1 MPIVKR
7 LVKGSKLTHAELDGN
22 FDFLDDAK
30 INKSILNSNHS
41 VLVKDSGGNITRVI
55 MAINTVLG
63 RKASGEIVGL
73 TADDI
78 KTLIDLNTLLNA
90 KAPASHIGPYRVV
103 AAGTVNLI
111 AGTKEVELPDFEATD
126 MVMLTH
132 QGGAGPAGFLEV
144 SAKEAGAF
152 TITSSNGGDLGQVFY
167 QTYRLI

>member
-1 MPIVKR
+1 M
-7 LVKGSKLTHAELDGN
+7 
-22 FDFLDDAK
+22 
-30 INKSILNSNHS
+30 
-41 VLVKDSGGNITRVI
+41 
-55 MAINTVLG
+55 
-63 RKASGEIVGL
+63 
-73 TADDI
+73 
-78 KTLIDLNTLLNA
+78 LNA